1 MIQHNPNLTIAITVV
16 IGILLGLLA
25 VKIIEY
31 FDKCFLIQRWNGMKF
46 VDILR
51 VKTKANVENTLKQI
65 GADYQKDFWY
75 RVEPTFGW
83 LSSRKEK

>member
-1 MIQHNPNLTIAITVV
+1 MIQHNPNLAIAIAVV
-16 IGILLGLLA
+16 IGTLLGLLA

-31 FDKCFLIQRWNGMKF
+31 FDKCFLIQRWNGMQL
-46 VDILR
+46 VDICR
-51 VKTKANVENTLKQI
+51 VKTEADADNTLQQI
-65 GADYQKDFWY
+65 GADCQNTFWY